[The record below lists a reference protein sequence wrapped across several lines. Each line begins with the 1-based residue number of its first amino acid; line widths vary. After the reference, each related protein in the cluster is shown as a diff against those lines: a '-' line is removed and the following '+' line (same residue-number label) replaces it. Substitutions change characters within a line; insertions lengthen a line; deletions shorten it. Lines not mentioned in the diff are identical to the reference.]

1 MEWNRIDNFCGHKA
15 KHVVNNVHIKCS
27 QGTTIVGLLSFSF
40 PRFF

>member
-15 KHVVNNVHIKCS
+15 KHVNNVHIKCS
-27 QGTTIVGLLSFSF
+27 QGTAIVVLLSFSF